1 MSQLNKYSFYNY
13 NFNNS
18 FDKTV
23 ELIQMFNIS
32 SYDEVLNYIVDKYGD
47 FSLDTKVIDFP
58 EASKTLN
65 LKLDKNSN
73 ILEVK
78 LLKDGE
84 IIKAC
89 GCSLMKI

>member
-1 MSQLNKYSFYNY
+1 
-13 NFNNS
+13 
-18 FDKTV
+18 
-23 ELIQMFNIS
+23 MFNIS